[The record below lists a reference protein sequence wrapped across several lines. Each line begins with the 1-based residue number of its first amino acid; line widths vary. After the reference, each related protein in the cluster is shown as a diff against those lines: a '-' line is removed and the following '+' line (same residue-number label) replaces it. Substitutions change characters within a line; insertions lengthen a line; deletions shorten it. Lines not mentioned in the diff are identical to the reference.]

1 MIDFTFYS
9 PTEFVFG
16 HDTETRAGQLAKR
29 YGAHKVM
36 IVYGGGSAVRS
47 GLIDKVKASLETEGL
62 SYCEMGGVRPNP
74 TDVKVYEGI
83 EIARKEQVD
92 FLLPVGGGSVID
104 TAKAIA
110 CSVGYNGDFWD
121 FFIGKAKVSD
131 ALPIGVVLTIPAA
144 GSEGSGNSVITREA
158 TQQKLGIKQP
168 MTLRPRFSI
177 MNPQLTVTLPQW
189 QTASGICD
197 MMAHILERYFTNT
210 PNTEIGDRMCEGV
223 LMAIINEGRKVILNP
238 EDYEARANIMWGGMV
253 AHNGTCGVGCE
264 EDWSGHQM
272 EHELSAMY
280 DVTHG
285 AGLAVITPAYMEFM
299 AHHHPERIRQFAER
313 VFAVPADF
321 GSEEEIALE
330 GVRRFRAFLHDD
342 LHLPTTLDELLPSL
356 SRQEIETAIPEL
368 VARLHKNKG
377 EKFGAFYPITP
388 DVSTEIYRIALK

>member
-1 MIDFTFYS
+1 
-9 PTEFVFG
+9 
-16 HDTETRAGQLAKR
+16 
-29 YGAHKVM
+29 
-36 IVYGGGSAVRS
+36 
-47 GLIDKVKASLETEGL
+47 
-62 SYCEMGGVRPNP
+62 
-74 TDVKVYEGI
+74 
-83 EIARKEQVD
+83 
-92 FLLPVGGGSVID
+92 
-104 TAKAIA
+104 
-110 CSVGYNGDFWD
+110 
-121 FFIGKAKVSD
+121 
-131 ALPIGVVLTIPAA
+131 
-144 GSEGSGNSVITREA
+144 
-158 TQQKLGIKQP
+158 
-168 MTLRPRFSI
+168 
-177 MNPQLTVTLPQW
+177 
-189 QTASGICD
+189 
-197 MMAHILERYFTNT
+197 
-210 PNTEIGDRMCEGV
+210 
-223 LMAIINEGRKVILNP
+223 
-238 EDYEARANIMWGGMV
+238 MWGGMV

-299 AHHHPERIRQFAER
+299 AHHHAKRIRQFAER

-330 GVRRFRAFLHDD
+330 GGRRFRAFLHDD